1 MVHENFEESSCLSFG
16 VEGELDGSDVNI
28 AYLKSGDECDCID
41 MYRLEYHIEGLE
53 PGTYTLNALGGVSAS
68 VVIE

>member
-1 MVHENFEESSCLSFG
+1 M
-16 VEGELDGSDVNI
+16 NI